1 MDGDYHGIVTTPT
14 LDRATGPK
22 PDLIPARVSE
32 LQQTLD
38 PDDSHAYNQV
48 DDVQRPPR
56 PTTKN

>member
-14 LDRATGPK
+14 LDRTTSPK

-38 PDDSHAYNQV
+38 RNERHPSIQHRNI
-48 DDVQRPPR
+48 QRTLH
-56 PTTKN
+56 PTTKC